1 MIWLRARLNSWSR
14 FRRLPA
20 CERWLC
26 VQAVPVLLVTIAG
39 LRLFGLRRWQS
50 VLTHLTPPQPYR
62 VEQDG
67 EAAARR
73 ARLVAR
79 AVRRAAIHGPCRGT
93 CLAEALVVWSLLR
106 RRGIDGDLQI
116 GVRRSE
122 TGVEAHAWVAVQGQ
136 TVIGGDNLVTGFVSF
151 GRSIGTPGVVR

>member
-1 MIWLRARLNSWSR
+1 MVWLRARLNRWRR

-26 VQAVPVLLVTIAG
+26 GQAMPVLLVTIAG

-50 VLTHLTPPQPYR
+50 VLTHLMRPQPYR

-67 EAAARR
+67 QAAARR
-73 ARLVAR
+73 ARMVAR
-79 AVRRAAIHGPCRGT
+79 AVKRAAIHGPCRGT

-106 RRGIDGDLQI
+106 RHGIEGDLQI
-116 GVRRSE
+116 GVRRCE
-122 TGVEAHAWVAVQGQ
+122 RGVEAHAWVAVQGEP
-136 TVIGGDNLVTGFVSF
+136 VTGGETLVAAFVSF
-151 GRSIGTPGVVR
+151 GRSIGTPGVV

>member
-1 MIWLRARLNSWSR
+1 MVSLRARLNSWRR

-26 VQAVPVLLVTIAG
+26 LQAMSVLLATIAG
-39 LRLFGLRRWQS
+39 LRLFGLKRWQS
-50 VLTHLTPPQPYR
+50 ALTHLTRAYPHR
-62 VEQDG
+62 DEKDG
-67 EAAARR
+67 EAAAQR
-73 ARLVAR
+73 ARTIAR
-79 AVRRAAIHGPCRGT
+79 AVTRVAIYSPCRGT

-106 RRGIDGDLQI
+106 RHGIDGDLQI

-136 TVIGGDNLVTGFVSF
+136 TVTEGDNLVDEFVSF
-151 GRSIGTPGVVR
+151 GRSIGDAGGI

>member
-1 MIWLRARLNSWSR
+1 MGWLRARLDSWSR

-26 VQAVPVLLVTIAG
+26 VQAMPVLLVTIAG

-50 VLTHLTPPQPYR
+50 VLTHLTR
-62 VEQDG
+62 TLNHRDEQDG
-67 EAAARR
+67 EVAARR
-73 ARLVAR
+73 ARTIAR

-106 RRGIDGDLQI
+106 RHGIEGDLQI

-136 TVIGGDNLVTGFVSF
+136 TVTEVNNLVTGFVSF
-151 GRSIGTPGVVR
+151 GRSIGDSGGI

>member
-39 LRLFGLRRWQS
+39 LRLVGLTRWQS
-50 VLTHLTPPQPYR
+50 VLTHLTRLERYR
-62 VEQDG
+62 DGQDG
-67 EAAARR
+67 EEVVRR
-73 ARLVAR
+73 ARMVAR

-93 CLAEALVVWSLLR
+93 CLAAALAVWSLLR
-106 RRGIDGDLQI
+106 RHGIDGDLQI

-136 TVIGGDNLVTGFVSF
+136 TVTEGENLIAGFVSF
-151 GRSIGTPGVVR
+151 GRSIGNPGVV